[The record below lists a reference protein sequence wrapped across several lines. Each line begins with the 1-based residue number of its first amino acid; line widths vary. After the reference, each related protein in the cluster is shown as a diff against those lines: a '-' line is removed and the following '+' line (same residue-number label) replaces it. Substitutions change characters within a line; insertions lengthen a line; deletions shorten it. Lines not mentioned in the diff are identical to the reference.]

1 MSAGFAIGEWRK
13 SSRSNSEQECVEV
26 AHVPLAVGI
35 RDSKNPQGGH
45 LTLDFATFSRLLDSA
60 KAGDLDL

>member
-1 MSAGFAIGEWRK
+1 
-13 SSRSNSEQECVEV
+13 VEV
-26 AHVPLAVGI
+26 AHVPSAIGI

-45 LTLDFATFSRLLDSA
+45 LTLDPATFSSLLNSA